1 MDTEEARQ
9 PATGAD
15 GTEKVEANADP
26 PPPYDS
32 IPRPRLTRSTC
43 LATPLEPPVIVV
55 TPPLAPAE
63 ESQRE
68 SSLELTGVGW

>member
-43 LATPLEPPVIVV
+43 LATPLEPPFIVV
-55 TPPLAPAE
+55 TSPLAPAE